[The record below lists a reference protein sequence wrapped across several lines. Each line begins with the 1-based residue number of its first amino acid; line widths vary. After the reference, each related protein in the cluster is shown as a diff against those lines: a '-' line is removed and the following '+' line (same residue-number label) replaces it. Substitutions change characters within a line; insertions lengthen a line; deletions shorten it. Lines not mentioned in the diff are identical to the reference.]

1 MLAKLITDKGR
12 PLLVRLCV
20 RSRPHLRAFRSSRMR
35 AVVVV
40 MKKKPIHQNL
50 NTSFVNVAALVRYLR
65 SLQFVGSIRIELSS
79 YDADIVFTSSG
90 MILARE
96 YDHIAGRI
104 SKDSDA
110 LRRIL
115 IRARE
120 PHGRVHVYKAAE
132 GYAGHDD
139 GLVFVDRAIVT
150 NAREMAANTGGK
162 MASTTRYERLMNDA
176 SGENALVLD
185 ALSELL
191 RAIDEILA
199 KGKLSFAA
207 AFGIACDAIAPK
219 YPFMNSDG
227 RAALRYK
234 NGEIKLSSTADVET
248 VVSAVFAALRPIF
261 NRLRREKKYE
271 GLSSVLVIRLQELS
285 REKRKEYD
293 RLSLMQHIEEL
304 LDDRER

>member
-35 AVVVV
+35 GVVVV

-110 LRRIL
+110 LKRIL

-150 NAREMAANTGGK
+150 KAREMAANTGGK

-176 SGENALVLD
+176 DGENALVLD

-227 RAALRYK
+227 RATLRYK
-234 NGEIKLSSTADVET
+234 NGEIKLRSTADVET

-271 GLSSVLVIRLQELS
+271 GLSSVLVIRLQEMS

-304 LDDRER
+304 LDDSER